1 MKGKTTGELLEEL
14 MEPGS
19 FSSYLSRNREQML
32 HPNVGRELDK
42 LCRGQKLSKAAVA
55 RRSGVSEVYLHQ
67 VLAGKRSP
75 SRDRLLCLCIGLSA
89 TVEETQKLLQYVG
102 YAQLYPRNRRD
113 AIVLYGLI
121 HGQVLT
127 EINDKLFEENEKTL
141 F

>member
-89 TVEETQKLLQYVG
+89 GVEEIQKLLRQAG
-102 YAQLYPRNRRD
+102 CAQLDPRITRD
-113 AIVLYGLI
+113 ALILYGLSR
-121 HGQVLT
+121 GQSLPQ
-127 EINDKLFEENEKTL
+127 INGALLVQGEKAL
-141 F
+141 

>member
-1 MKGKTTGELLEEL
+1 MKGKTTGEQLEEL
-14 MEPGS
+14 MTPGS

-89 TVEETQKLLQYVG
+89 GVEEIQKLLRQAG
-102 YAQLYPRNRRD
+102 FAQLDPRITRD
-113 AIVLYGLI
+113 ALILYGLSR
-121 HGQVLT
+121 GQSLPQ
-127 EINDKLFEENEKTL
+127 INGALLVQGEKAL
-141 F
+141 

>member
-42 LCRGQKLSKAAVA
+42 FCRGQKLSKAAVA

-89 TVEETQKLLQYVG
+89 GVEESQKLLRQVG
-102 YAQLYPRNRRD
+102 FAQLDPRITRD
-113 AIVLYGLI
+113 ALILYGLSR
-121 HGQVLT
+121 GQSLPQ
-127 EINDKLFEENEKTL
+127 INGALLVQGEKAL
-141 F
+141 

>member
-67 VLAGKRSP
+67 VFAGKRSP

-89 TVEETQKLLQYVG
+89 GVEEIQKLLRQAG
-102 YAQLYPRNRRD
+102 FAQLDPRITRD
-113 AIVLYGLI
+113 ALILYGLSR
-121 HGQVLT
+121 GQSLPQ
-127 EINDKLFEENEKTL
+127 INGALLVQGEKAL
-141 F
+141 

>member
-55 RRSGVSEVYLHQ
+55 QRSGVSEVYLHQ

-89 TVEETQKLLQYVG
+89 TVEEIQKLLRQAG
-102 YAQLYPRNRRD
+102 FAQLDPRITRD
-113 AIVLYGLI
+113 ALILYGLSR
-121 HGQVLT
+121 GQSLPQ
-127 EINDKLFEENEKTL
+127 INGALLVQGEKAL
-141 F
+141 

>member
-42 LCRGQKLSKAAVA
+42 FCRGQKLSKAAVA

-89 TVEETQKLLQYVG
+89 GVEESQKLLRQAG
-102 YAQLYPRNRRD
+102 FAQLDPRMSRD
-113 AIVLYGLI
+113 ALILYGLSR
-121 HGQVLT
+121 GQSLPQ
-127 EINDKLFEENEKTL
+127 INGALLVQGEKAL
-141 F
+141 

>member
-1 MKGKTTGELLEEL
+1 MNGKTTGELLEEL

-89 TVEETQKLLQYVG
+89 GVEESQKLLRQAG
-102 YAQLYPRNRRD
+102 FAQLDPRITRD
-113 AIVLYGLI
+113 ALILYGLSR
-121 HGQVLT
+121 GQSLPQ
-127 EINDKLFEENEKTL
+127 INGALLVQGEKAL
-141 F
+141 

>member
-1 MKGKTTGELLEEL
+1 MNGKTTGELLEEL

-89 TVEETQKLLQYVG
+89 TVEEIQKLLRQAG
-102 YAQLYPRNRRD
+102 FAQLDPRITRD
-113 AIVLYGLI
+113 ALILYGLSR
-121 HGQVLT
+121 GQSLPQ
-127 EINDKLFEENEKTL
+127 INGALLVQGEKAL
-141 F
+141 

>member
-42 LCRGQKLSKAAVA
+42 FCRGQKLSKAAVA

-89 TVEETQKLLQYVG
+89 GVEEIQKLLRQAG
-102 YAQLYPRNRRD
+102 FAQLDPRITRD
-113 AIVLYGLI
+113 ALILYGLSRGQSLPQI
-121 HGQVLT
+121 NGALLVHG
-127 EINDKLFEENEKTL
+127 EKAL
-141 F
+141 

>member
-89 TVEETQKLLQYVG
+89 GVEEIQKLLRQAG
-102 YAQLYPRNRRD
+102 FAQLDPRITRD
-113 AIVLYGLI
+113 ALILYGLSR
-121 HGQVLT
+121 GQSLPK
-127 EINDKLFEENEKTL
+127 INGALLVQGEKAL
-141 F
+141 

>member
-89 TVEETQKLLQYVG
+89 GVEEIQKLLRQAG
-102 YAQLYPRNRRD
+102 FAPLDPRITRD
-113 AIVLYGLI
+113 ALILYGLSR
-121 HGQVLT
+121 GQSLPQ
-127 EINDKLFEENEKTL
+127 INGALLVQGEKAL
-141 F
+141 

>member
-89 TVEETQKLLQYVG
+89 TVEEIQKLLRQAG
-102 YAQLYPRNRRD
+102 FAQLDPRITRD
-113 AIVLYGLI
+113 ALILYGLSR
-121 HGQVLT
+121 GQSLPQ
-127 EINDKLFEENEKTL
+127 INGALLVQGEKTL
-141 F
+141 

>member
-1 MKGKTTGELLEEL
+1 MKGKPTGELLEEL
-14 MEPGS
+14 MAPGS

-89 TVEETQKLLQYVG
+89 GVEEIQKLLRQAG
-102 YAQLYPRNRRD
+102 FAQLDPRITRD
-113 AIVLYGLI
+113 ALILYGLSR
-121 HGQVLT
+121 GQSLPQ
-127 EINDKLFEENEKTL
+127 INGALLVQGEKAL
-141 F
+141 

>member
-14 MEPGS
+14 MAPGS

-32 HPNVGRELDK
+32 HPHVGRELDK

-89 TVEETQKLLQYVG
+89 GVEEIQKLLRQAG
-102 YAQLYPRNRRD
+102 FAQLDPRITRD
-113 AIVLYGLI
+113 ALILYGLSR
-121 HGQVLT
+121 GQSLPQ
-127 EINDKLFEENEKTL
+127 INGALLVQGEKAL
-141 F
+141 

>member
-121 HGQVLT
+121 HGQALT
-127 EINDKLFEENEKTL
+127 EINDKLFTENEKTL
-141 F
+141 I

>member
-89 TVEETQKLLQYVG
+89 GVEEIQKLLRQAG
-102 YAQLYPRNRRD
+102 FAQLDPRMSRD
-113 AIVLYGLI
+113 ALILYGLAR
-121 HGQVLT
+121 GQSLPQ
-127 EINDKLFEENEKTL
+127 INGALLVQGEKTL
-141 F
+141 

>member
-89 TVEETQKLLQYVG
+89 GVEEIQKLLRQAG
-102 YAQLYPRNRRD
+102 FAQLDPRITRD
-113 AIVLYGLI
+113 ALILYGLSR
-121 HGQVLT
+121 GQSLPQ
-127 EINDKLFEENEKTL
+127 INGALLVQGDKAL
-141 F
+141 

>member
-89 TVEETQKLLQYVG
+89 GVEEIQKLLRQAG
-102 YAQLYPRNRRD
+102 FAQLDPRITRD
-113 AIVLYGLI
+113 ALILYGLSR
-121 HGQVLT
+121 GQSLPQ
-127 EINDKLFEENEKTL
+127 INGALLVQGEKAL
-141 F
+141 

>member
-75 SRDRLLCLCIGLSA
+75 SRDRLLCLCIGFSA
-89 TVEETQKLLQYVG
+89 GVEEIQKLLRQAG
-102 YAQLYPRNRRD
+102 FAQLDPRITRD
-113 AIVLYGLI
+113 ALILYGLSR
-121 HGQVLT
+121 GQSLPQ
-127 EINDKLFEENEKTL
+127 INGALLVQGEKAL
-141 F
+141 

>member
-89 TVEETQKLLQYVG
+89 TVEEIQKLLRQAG
-102 YAQLYPRNRRD
+102 FAQLDPRITRD
-113 AIVLYGLI
+113 ALILYGLSR
-121 HGQVLT
+121 GQSLPQ
-127 EINDKLFEENEKTL
+127 INGALLVQGEKAL
-141 F
+141 

>member
-89 TVEETQKLLQYVG
+89 GVEEIQKLLRQAG
-102 YAQLYPRNRRD
+102 FAQLDPRMSRD
-113 AIVLYGLI
+113 ALILYGLSR
-121 HGQVLT
+121 GQSLPQ
-127 EINDKLFEENEKTL
+127 INGALLVQGEKAL
-141 F
+141 

>member
-1 MKGKTTGELLEEL
+1 

-67 VLAGKRSP
+67 VFAGKRSP

-89 TVEETQKLLQYVG
+89 GVEEIQKLLRQAG
-102 YAQLYPRNRRD
+102 FAQLDPRITRD
-113 AIVLYGLI
+113 ALILYGLSR
-121 HGQVLT
+121 GQSLPQ
-127 EINDKLFEENEKTL
+127 INGALLVQGEKAL
-141 F
+141 

>member
-75 SRDRLLCLCIGLSA
+75 SRDRLLCLCIGFSA
-89 TVEETQKLLQYVG
+89 GVEEIQKLLRQAG
-102 YAQLYPRNRRD
+102 FAQLDPRITRD
-113 AIVLYGLI
+113 ALILYGLSR
-121 HGQVLT
+121 GQSLPQ
-127 EINDKLFEENEKTL
+127 INGALLVQGEKTL
-141 F
+141 

>member
-42 LCRGQKLSKAAVA
+42 FCRGQKLSKAAVA

-89 TVEETQKLLQYVG
+89 GVEESQKLLRQAG
-102 YAQLYPRNRRD
+102 FAQLDPRITRD
-113 AIVLYGLI
+113 ALILYGLSR
-121 HGQVLT
+121 GQSLPQ
-127 EINDKLFEENEKTL
+127 INGALLVQGEKAL
-141 F
+141 

>member
-67 VLAGKRSP
+67 VFAGKRSP

-89 TVEETQKLLQYVG
+89 GVEEIQKLLRQAG
-102 YAQLYPRNRRD
+102 FAQLDPRITRD
-113 AIVLYGLI
+113 ALILYGLAR
-121 HGQVLT
+121 GQSLPQ
-127 EINDKLFEENEKTL
+127 INGALLVQGEKTL
-141 F
+141 

>member
-42 LCRGQKLSKAAVA
+42 LCRGQKISKAAVA

-89 TVEETQKLLQYVG
+89 GVEEIQKLLRQAG
-102 YAQLYPRNRRD
+102 FAQLDPRD
-113 AIVLYGLI
+113 ALILYGLSR
-121 HGQVLT
+121 GQSLPQ
-127 EINDKLFEENEKTL
+127 INGALLVQGEKAL
-141 F
+141 

>member
-89 TVEETQKLLQYVG
+89 GVEEIQKLLRQAG
-102 YAQLYPRNRRD
+102 FAQLDPRMSRD
-113 AIVLYGLI
+113 ALI
-121 HGQVLT
+121 L
-127 EINDKLFEENEKTL
+127 
-141 F
+141 

>member
-89 TVEETQKLLQYVG
+89 GVEAVSYTHLDVYKRQSLDTGQKTAL
-102 YAQLYPRNRRD
+102 RR
-113 AIVLYGLI
+113 GS
-121 HGQVLT
+121 
-127 EINDKLFEENEKTL
+127 NE
-141 F
+141 

>member
-1 MKGKTTGELLEEL
+1 MEEL

-67 VLAGKRSP
+67 VFAGKRSP

-89 TVEETQKLLQYVG
+89 GVEEIQKLLRQAG
-102 YAQLYPRNRRD
+102 FAQLDPRITRD
-113 AIVLYGLI
+113 ALILYGLSR
-121 HGQVLT
+121 GQSLPQ
-127 EINDKLFEENEKTL
+127 INGALLVQGEKAL
-141 F
+141 

>member
-1 MKGKTTGELLEEL
+1 MEEL

-42 LCRGQKLSKAAVA
+42 FCRGQKLSKAAVA

-89 TVEETQKLLQYVG
+89 GVEESQKLLRQVG
-102 YAQLYPRNRRD
+102 FAQLDPRITRD
-113 AIVLYGLI
+113 ALILYGLSR
-121 HGQVLT
+121 GQSLPQ
-127 EINDKLFEENEKTL
+127 INGALLVQGEKAL
-141 F
+141 

>member
-75 SRDRLLCLCIGLSA
+75 SRDRLVCLCIGLSA
-89 TVEETQKLLQYVG
+89 GVEEIQKLLRQAG
-102 YAQLYPRNRRD
+102 FAQLDPRITRD
-113 AIVLYGLI
+113 ALILYGLSR
-121 HGQVLT
+121 GQSLPQ
-127 EINDKLFEENEKTL
+127 INGALLVQGEKAL
-141 F
+141 

>member
-55 RRSGVSEVYLHQ
+55 RRSGVSEVHLHQ

-89 TVEETQKLLQYVG
+89 GVEENQKLLRQAG
-102 YAQLYPRNRRD
+102 FAQLDPRITRD
-113 AIVLYGLI
+113 ALILYGLSR
-121 HGQVLT
+121 GQSLPQ
-127 EINDKLFEENEKTL
+127 INGALLVQGEKAL
-141 F
+141 

>member
-55 RRSGVSEVYLHQ
+55 RRGGVSEVYLHQ

-75 SRDRLLCLCIGLSA
+75 SRDRLLCLCIGLPA
-89 TVEETQKLLQYVG
+89 GVEEIQKLLRQAG
-102 YAQLYPRNRRD
+102 FAQLDPRITRD
-113 AIVLYGLI
+113 ALILYGLSR
-121 HGQVLT
+121 GQSLPQ
-127 EINDKLFEENEKTL
+127 INGALLVQGEKAL
-141 F
+141 

>member
-32 HPNVGRELDK
+32 HPNVGWELDK

-89 TVEETQKLLQYVG
+89 TVEEIQKLLRQAG
-102 YAQLYPRNRRD
+102 FAQLDPRITRD
-113 AIVLYGLI
+113 ALILYGLSR
-121 HGQVLT
+121 GQSLPQ
-127 EINDKLFEENEKTL
+127 INGALLVQGEKTL
-141 F
+141 

>member
-42 LCRGQKLSKAAVA
+42 FCRGQKLSKAAVA

-75 SRDRLLCLCIGLSA
+75 SRDRLLCLCIGFSA
-89 TVEETQKLLQYVG
+89 GVEEIQKLLRQAG
-102 YAQLYPRNRRD
+102 FAQLDPRITRD
-113 AIVLYGLI
+113 ALILYGLSR
-121 HGQVLT
+121 GQSLPQ
-127 EINDKLFEENEKTL
+127 INGALLVQGEKAL
-141 F
+141 

>member
-32 HPNVGRELDK
+32 HPNEGRELDK

-89 TVEETQKLLQYVG
+89 GVEEIQKLLRQAG
-102 YAQLYPRNRRD
+102 FAQLDPRITRD
-113 AIVLYGLI
+113 ALILYGLSR
-121 HGQVLT
+121 GQSLPQ
-127 EINDKLFEENEKTL
+127 INGALLVQGEKAL
-141 F
+141 

>member
-67 VLAGKRSP
+67 VRAGKRSP

-89 TVEETQKLLQYVG
+89 GVEEIQKLLRQAG
-102 YAQLYPRNRRD
+102 FAQLDPRITRD
-113 AIVLYGLI
+113 ALILYGLSR
-121 HGQVLT
+121 GQSLPQ
-127 EINDKLFEENEKTL
+127 INGALLVQGEKAL
-141 F
+141 